1 MLKEKRLK
9 KDIIN
14 LDNHNCKYDY
24 KIINEVDTFTFYING
39 PKDSYYETQEF
50 KLHLEIPKDYPFK
63 SPSVG
68 FISKIYHPNVD
79 YTSGSICLDV
89 LNQKWAPI
97 YDLVNIYN
105 IFIPQLLMY
114 PNADDPLNSNAAF
127 YYMNNKE
134 KFKDFVKEKYK
145 Y

>member
-9 KDIIN
+9 KDIQN
-14 LDNHNCKYDY
+14 LDKNDCKYEHSIE
-24 KIINEVDTFTFYING
+24 KGVDTFIFYIKG
-39 PKDSYYETQEF
+39 PLDSHYENQDF
-50 KLHLEIPKDYPFK
+50 KIKLEIPNDYPFK

-68 FISKIYHPNVD
+68 FLSKIYHPNVD
-79 YTSGSICLDV
+79 YDSGSICLDV

-97 YDLVNIYN
+97 YDLVNIYT

-114 PNADDPLNSNAAF
+114 PNADDPLNHDAAF
-127 YYMNNKE
+127 SFNNNLTN
-134 KFKDFVKEKYK
+134 FKLHVKDKYK